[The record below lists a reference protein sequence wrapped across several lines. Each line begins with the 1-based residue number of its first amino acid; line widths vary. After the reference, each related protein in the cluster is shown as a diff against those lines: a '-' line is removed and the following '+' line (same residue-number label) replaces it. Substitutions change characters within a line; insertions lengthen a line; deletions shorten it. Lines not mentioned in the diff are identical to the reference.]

1 MEHQTSDEKKYEMLK
16 QSLLEIVKETPND
29 AILGSKMRIFSN
41 LLAEDVILENK
52 DIKPKDHL

>member
-29 AILGSKMRIFSN
+29 AILGNKIRIFSN
-41 LLAEDVILENK
+41 LLTEDVILENK
-52 DIKPKDHL
+52 DIKPIDHL